1 MLTQA
6 CRSDASEGVRRIKSF
21 TSINIT
27 GQPRPTEEFF
37 HNLDV
42 FATGMISQI
51 VDLRVLDERG
61 IKHVERSQSNHDL
74 PAQIRLPAVY
84 VRLSEIV
91 PGLSQGNGSTKGW
104 AVDYVKITFKGAQ
117 RSPDGNSAGPPG
129 DGGQPRVGP
138 ASIKAVADA
147 TITVADKTK
156 FKDLKGN
163 VDSDVTFNTRVGE
176 FVLHLRQDIGT
187 SLIDTLAA
195 RIQAIGRLVDF
206 IDAMRRSGGGIVCE
220 SVTMREIVFSY
231 GEDLLGQNDAVAQ
244 QHPRW
249 MARLNLTS
257 GPNIKIS
264 LDKGNPHLRV
274 LDLLEALANSEN
286 LRDLPSHLKLTFSML
301 KALESIEDAW
311 ARIAENDDGSVDI
324 HHWSLD
330 YTTVTYMLP
339 GTDPKQKRRLVLG
352 LKHAWRAG
360 QDYWFL
366 DYQKKHGIVVP
377 PDSEFTTVLQPI
389 FDRRG
394 EGWRGLGTGAA
405 GEVGKGIEE
414 LLSVVNNAVLGL
426 VGSPPPLP
434 PPQQPMQQQQQQ
446 QQSAGNL
453 SQNSLASTATPT
465 TKMSRQSSQ
474 PQQRASQQ
482 STQQSSQSQ
491 KQPGG
496 AGRPG
501 NKPTS
506 AIVLD

>member
-1 MLTQA
+1 VLTQVCSSEA
-6 CRSDASEGVRRIKSF
+6 PEGVRRIKSF

-37 HNLDV
+37 HNLNI

-51 VDLRVLDERG
+51 VDLKVLDERG
-61 IKHVERSQSNHDL
+61 IKHVERSQSNHAL

-91 PGLSQGNGSTKGW
+91 PGLAQKNGSTKGW
-104 AVDYVKITFKGAQ
+104 AVDYVKITFRGAQ
-117 RSPDGNSAGPPG
+117 QSADGNPAAQSGDAG
-129 DGGQPRVGP
+129 QTRVG
-138 ASIKAVADA
+138 AGSIKAVSDA

-176 FVLHLRQDIGT
+176 FVLHLRQEIGT
-187 SLIDTLAA
+187 SLIDTLTS
-195 RIQAIGRLVDF
+195 RLRAIGRLVDF
-206 IDAMRRSGGGIVCE
+206 VDAIRKSGGGIVCE
-220 SVTMREIVFSY
+220 SVTMGEIVFSY
-231 GEDLLGQNDAVAQ
+231 GDDLLGQSDGVIQ

-249 MARLNLTS
+249 MARLDLTS

-286 LRDLPSHLKLTFSML
+286 LRDLPNHLKFTLSML
-301 KALESIEDAW
+301 KALEGIEDSW
-311 ARIAENDDGSVDI
+311 AKIAENNDGGVDI

-330 YTTVTYMLP
+330 YTTITYLLP
-339 GTDPKQKRRLVLG
+339 GIDAKQPRKLALG
-352 LKHAWRAG
+352 LKRAYRAG

-366 DYQKKHGIVVP
+366 DFQQKHGVIVP
-377 PDSEFTTVLQPI
+377 PHSEFTTVLKPI
-389 FDRRG
+389 FDSRG
-394 EGWRGLGTGAA
+394 EDWKGLGTGAA
-405 GEVGKGIEE
+405 GKVGRGIEH
-414 LLSVVNNAVLGL
+414 LLSVVNNAVLSL
-426 VGSPPPLP
+426 VGSPPPPP
-434 PPQQPMQQQQQQ
+434 PPQQQQQNPN
-446 QQSAGNL
+446 QSFGESAV
-453 SQNSLASTATPT
+453 SAATPA

-474 PQQRASQQ
+474 QRPSQ
-482 STQQSSQSQ
+482 SATQTSSQSQ
-491 KQPGG
+491 QGGGG
-496 AGRPG
+496 ASRPG